1 MSEPT
6 IISGD
11 EAKQKSPEEL
21 FAQLASS
28 PQGLS
33 SAEAEARLVQ
43 YGPNALAEKKVN
55 PLLKFLRYFWGPIP
69 WMIEVAAVLSAIVR
83 HWDDLGIILALLVF
97 NGVIGFWQEFKA
109 ANALEALKKQL
120 ALTARVLRDGHW
132 RAIPAPELVPGDVI
146 RIRLGEIIPAD
157 VKLFEGDFLSV
168 DQSALTGESLPVS
181 KEVGEV
187 GLLGIGGQARGDAGP
202 GDRHRE

>member
-1 MSEPT
+1 MPERI
-6 IISGD
+6 IISSD

-21 FAQLASS
+21 FAELASS

-33 SAEAEARLVQ
+33 SAEAETRLAQ

-55 PLLKFLRYFWGPIP
+55 PFLKFLRYFWGPIP

-83 HWDDLGIILALLVF
+83 HWDDLGIILALLIF

-120 ALTARVLRDGHW
+120 ALTARVLRDGQW
-132 RAIPAPELVPGDVI
+132 QSRP
-146 RIRLGEIIPAD
+146 RL
-157 VKLFEGDFLSV
+157 
-168 DQSALTGESLPVS
+168 
-181 KEVGEV
+181 
-187 GLLGIGGQARGDAGP
+187 
-202 GDRHRE
+202 